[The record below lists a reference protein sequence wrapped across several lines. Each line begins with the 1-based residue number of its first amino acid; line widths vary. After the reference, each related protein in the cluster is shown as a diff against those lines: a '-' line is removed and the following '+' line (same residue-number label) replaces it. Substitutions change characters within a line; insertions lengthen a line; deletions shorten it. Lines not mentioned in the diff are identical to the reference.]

1 MKDKRQYLLGE
12 AAGMLDCKP
21 YQITYLLAT
30 RKIPE
35 PMRIG
40 GRRIF
45 TVTDLNRIAKMLSVD
60 PAEGRPEAGKGGCH
74 DE

>member
-12 AAGMLDCKP
+12 AAGVLGCKP
-21 YQITYLLAT
+21 YQITYLLAI

-35 PMRIG
+35 PIRIG

-45 TVTDLNRIAKMLSVD
+45 TTTDLKRIAKLL
-60 PAEGRPEAGKGGCH
+60 GGTP
-74 DE
+74 

>member
-1 MKDKRQYLLGE
+1 MMDKGQYLLGE
-12 AAGMLDCKP
+12 AAGVLHCQP

-45 TVTDLNRIAKMLSVD
+45 RAADMKRIAKMLKTGERGS
-60 PAEGRPEAGKGGCH
+60 P
-74 DE
+74 

>member
-1 MKDKRQYLLGE
+1 MSKRQYLLGE
-12 AAGMLDCKP
+12 AAGVLHCQP

-45 TVTDLNRIAKMLSVD
+45 TSADMNRIATMLKTGERRS
-60 PAEGRPEAGKGGCH
+60 P
-74 DE
+74 

>member
-1 MKDKRQYLLGE
+1 MKDKQYLLGE
-12 AAGMLDCKP
+12 AAGILGCKP
-21 YQITYLLAT
+21 YQITYMLAI

-45 TVTDLNRIAKMLSVD
+45 TGADLNRIAKML
-60 PAEGRPEAGKGGCH
+60 GGHH
-74 DE
+74 D

>member
-12 AAGMLDCKP
+12 AAEMLRCQP

-45 TVTDLNRIAKMLSVD
+45 RPADMSRIQKMLK
-60 PAEGRPEAGKGGCH
+60 KGERGSP
-74 DE
+74 